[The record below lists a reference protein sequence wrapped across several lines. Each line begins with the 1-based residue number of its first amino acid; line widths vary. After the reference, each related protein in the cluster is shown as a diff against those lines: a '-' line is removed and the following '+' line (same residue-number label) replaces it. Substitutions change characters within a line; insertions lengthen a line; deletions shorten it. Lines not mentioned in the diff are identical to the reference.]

1 MRNLRNVRLAR
12 WSHGDITSACWNP
25 VTDGIFCTIGPTVES
40 SRIRLV
46 AVAESDVS
54 ASCTEIA
61 SWEAPSPT
69 PDLPFDK
76 VVSLHYLSGSGAL
89 CLVLQGG
96 DIITVQGPESSE
108 HGQIEIVGSIDAGIS
123 AARWSPDEDLLVV
136 KTKADTVLFMSAT
149 FDLVAEATL
158 TSDDLKA
165 SKHVSV
171 GWGKKETQFQG
182 RGAKALRDP
191 TIPERVDEGLPSACE
206 DGSTTITWRGDG
218 AYVAINS
225 VQEGSRRVVRVYSR
239 EGELDSASEPVDG
252 LEGALSWRPSGNLMA
267 GIQRLSDRVD
277 VVFFERNGLRHGQF
291 TLRSPQRN
299 LLENHDIRLEWN
311 VDSTVLAVILKDL
324 VQLWTMG
331 NYHWYLKREIP
342 VASRLSHLA
351 WHSEKALRFAAV
363 SRSEIMCVEE
373 VFHTS
378 RGSCLPPYDSGAVAV
393 VDGES
398 VKLTAFK
405 TANVPP
411 PMSLFDITAESS
423 VADVAFG
430 RRNACFAALHQK
442 GIDIYEWPMKNGRSV
457 KPSLKAHVLFTSS
470 GSSDCDALVP
480 LRIWSVSDGVFRCVC
495 SREGRPGLGLRH
507 FAIDANTG
515 VIRVVDDG
523 KTFVSHS
530 TYEDTNSIEA
540 YGQDLQGC
548 LSKYA
553 TAVPGTTD
561 SELDPDPGCHASDNL
576 TEETGLEFP
585 THLPWFEVSKVHGS
599 LLAFGQ
605 SRNGHL
611 YANSRLLAKNCTSFV
626 VTPNHLIFTT
636 SNHFVKYVHLTA
648 TAEELQVP
656 EDDPENDERC
666 RSVERGSRLV
676 VAIPTNMSIVLQM
689 PRGNLETIFPR
700 AMVVAGIRS
709 LIDEK
714 KYARAFSCCRTQRVD
729 MNILYDHQPRQ
740 FLANVGSFLDQ
751 LKDVSYI
758 DLFLSSL
765 RQEDVTETMYK
776 DTRRRLR
783 HQPEPEEHIHG
794 SAPPTNYDS
803 PPPRPPPHTSPPP
816 ATSPSSKVNTVCDAI
831 LKALQARKGTHLQN
845 IITAHVCKSPPAL
858 DDGLSL
864 VAELMQEDETVAE
877 KAVEHIC
884 FLVDVNRLYENAL
897 GLYNLDLALLVAQ
910 QSQRDPREYLPFIQ
924 NLHVLPDLRRRFE
937 IDDHLARRSKALA
950 SLHALD
956 VFDELCSYT
965 TKHALYQDALRIY
978 RYDAAR
984 LGAITALYAEH
995 LESRSCYREAGLA
1008 YESIQNY
1015 ARATSCYR
1023 AAGATCWQ
1031 ECLYTAQQQQSP
1043 PLSASAMADLATSL
1057 ADALWESK
1065 DYAAAATIHLE
1076 HLSSLETAI
1085 KCLCKGYLFAEAIRL
1100 VVRHARPELLES
1112 AVDAGLAEALGST
1125 TEFLAD
1131 CKAQLLAQTPRIA
1144 ELRRKAIEDPLS
1156 FYEGERPGGLD
1167 IPDDVSIAA
1176 SSRISTSASLFT
1188 RYTGKAGSVGTLG
1201 TGVSRATSKNRRREE
1216 KKRARGRKGTV
1227 YEEEYL
1233 VNSVRRLIERVAG
1246 TKPEVERLI
1255 FALVRRA
1262 MPERARAA
1270 ESLMN
1275 DVVEAC
1281 QAAIAEVF
1289 HGNNA
1294 SAESTDAAAGGE
1306 QQKPAGDISDL
1317 VSPSWRATGA
1327 DAVLQDYLL
1336 ERTKP
1341 QVPPLITSLEKLA
1354 LLG

>member
-12 WSHGDITSACWNP
+12 WSHTDVTSACWNP
-25 VTDGIFCTIGPTVES
+25 VTDAIICTIGPTVET
-40 SRIRLV
+40 SRIKLV
-46 AVAESDVS
+46 SFTDSDPS
-54 ASCTEIA
+54 ASYTEIA

-69 PDLPFDK
+69 PDLPFDR
-76 VVSLHYLSGSGAL
+76 VVSLRYLSGSGTI

-96 DIITVQGPESSE
+96 DIITVQGPESPR

-123 AARWSPDEDLLVV
+123 AATWSPDEDLLVV
-136 KTKADTVLFMSAT
+136 ATKANTAIFMSAT
-149 FDLVAEATL
+149 FDLVAEVTL
-158 TSDDLKA
+158 TSEDLKA

-191 TIPERVDEGLPSACE
+191 TIPERVDEGLPSPCE
-206 DGSTTITWRGDG
+206 NGSTTITWRGDG

-225 VQEGSRRVVRVYSR
+225 VQEGSRRAVRVYSR

-252 LEGALSWRPSGNLMA
+252 LEGTLSWRPSGNLMA
-267 GIQRLSDRVD
+267 GIQRLTNRID

-291 TLRSPQRN
+291 TLRSPGRDVLN
-299 LLENHDIRLEWN
+299 DDEIRLEWN
-311 VDSTVLAVILKDL
+311 ADSTVLAVVLKDL

-331 NYHWYLKREIP
+331 NYHWYLKREI
-342 VASRLSHLA
+342 SLSQRLFHLS
-351 WHSEKALRFAAV
+351 WHPEKALRFAAV
-363 SRSEIMCVEE
+363 SSSEIMSAEE
-373 VFHTS
+373 VFYTA
-378 RGSCLPPYDSGAVAV
+378 RGSCLPPHDSGAVAV
-393 VDGES
+393 IDGEN
-398 VKLTAFK
+398 VKLTAFR

-411 PMSLFDITAESS
+411 PMSLFDITAQSS

-430 RRNACFAALHQK
+430 RQNTSFAALHGK
-442 GIDIYEWPMKNGRSV
+442 GIDIYQWPVKNGRPV
-457 KPSLKAHVLFTSS
+457 TPSLKVSVPFTSS
-470 GSSDCDALVP
+470 DSSECDGLIP
-480 LRIWSVSDGVFRCVC
+480 LRVWSVSDGIFRCVC
-495 SREGRPGLGLRH
+495 SQRGLFGLGFRH
-507 FAIDANTG
+507 FAVDAHSGTL
-515 VIRVVDDG
+515 REVDDD
-523 KTFVSHS
+523 KTLVSNS
-530 TYEDTNSIEA
+530 TYEDINSIEA
-540 YGQDLQGC
+540 YGQDLQGRLC
-548 LSKYA
+548 KYT
-553 TAVPGTTD
+553 TAVPATSVSD
-561 SELDPDPGCHASDNL
+561 SPSPEILNED
-576 TEETGLEFP
+576 TGLKFP

-599 LLAFGQ
+599 LIAFGQ

-611 YANSRLLAKNCTSFV
+611 YANSKLLAKNCTSFV
-626 VTPNHLIFTT
+626 VTPDHLIFTT
-636 SNHFVKYVHLTA
+636 SNHFVKYVHLTS

-689 PRGNLETIFPR
+689 PRGNVETIFPR

-709 LIDEK
+709 LIEEK
-714 KYARAFSCCRTQRVD
+714 NYARAFSCCRSQRVD
-729 MNILYDHQPRQ
+729 MNILYDHQPTQ

-751 LKDVSYI
+751 LNDVTYI

-765 RQEDVTETMYK
+765 REEDVTDTMYK
-776 DTRRRLR
+776 DTKHRPRAQLGSEKYF
-783 HQPEPEEHIHG
+783 HESPLPAIHNNNPAAPAA
-794 SAPPTNYDS
+794 SAPSASANS
-803 PPPRPPPHTSPPP
+803 L
-816 ATSPSSKVNTVCDAI
+816 SSKVNTVCDAI
-831 LKALQARKGTHLQN
+831 LKGLQAQKTTRLQN

-858 DDGLSL
+858 DDGLTL

-924 NLHVLPDLRRRFE
+924 NLHILPDLRRRFQ
-937 IDDHLARRSKALA
+937 IDDHLARRSKALTY
-950 SLHALD
+950 LHALD

-978 RYDAAR
+978 RYDPVR
-984 LGAITALYAEH
+984 LRAITALYAEY
-995 LESRSCYREAGLA
+995 LESKSSYREAGLA

-1015 ARATSCYR
+1015 AKATSCYR

-1031 ECLYTAQQQQSP
+1031 ECLYAAQQQQSP
-1043 PLSASAMADLATSL
+1043 ALSVSAMADLATSL

-1065 DYAAAATIHLE
+1065 DYSAAATIHLE
-1076 HLSSLETAI
+1076 YLSSLETAI

-1112 AVDAGLAEALGST
+1112 AVDVGLAEALGST

-1270 ESLMN
+1270 ETLMN

-1281 QAAIAEVF
+1281 TAAIPEVF
-1289 HGNNA
+1289 QSNNA
-1294 SAESTDAAAGGE
+1294 SLSTDAATEEHPHLHQQQSTGGDNSE
-1306 QQKPAGDISDL
+1306 TPPWK
-1317 VSPSWRATGA
+1317 ATGA

-1336 ERTKP
+1336 DRTKP
-1341 QVPPLITSLEKLA
+1341 QAPPLITSLQKLA